1 LSGDGGGDLRI
12 RALTETKGA
21 KNSLLFSPSSIHLD
35 RLVKTLHLQRQEL
48 NGQRLRFTRSDPKLF
63 DPRMNTLG
71 PSRKGTRRHARAG
84 VSRKMVLNL
93 DLNSPPVECQLPEGT
108 SGCRHPRI
116 SRGTS
121 ISVDPQSGNP
131 TGRQQ
136 GSSAPSNDCLNGGL
150 IDVELIED
158 DVVIL
163 SSPRGLPLRRNHSR
177 RDHPVTVVLD
187 EDPET
192 NLRRSVIMIGEQV
205 VRSSL
210 NTSNKR
216 YKSSTSTASKLEPAE
231 VIRKEPAFTC
241 PVCMDAL
248 VEAASTICGHIFC
261 LKCIKASIQAQKKCP
276 TCRRKLT
283 KNNFHRVYLPFSD

>member
-1 LSGDGGGDLRI
+1 
-12 RALTETKGA
+12 
-21 KNSLLFSPSSIHLD
+21 
-35 RLVKTLHLQRQEL
+35 
-48 NGQRLRFTRSDPKLF
+48 
-63 DPRMNTLG
+63 MNTLG
-71 PSRKGTRRHARAG
+71 PSRKGTGRHAREG

-158 DVVIL
+158 EVVIL

-187 EDPET
+187 EDPKT
-192 NLRRSVIMIGEQV
+192 NLRRSGEQV

-216 YKSSTSTASKLEPAE
+216 YKSSTSTAVTSYDLYLGLEEDYNSKRKNMMKSKLEPAE

>member
-1 LSGDGGGDLRI
+1 
-12 RALTETKGA
+12 
-21 KNSLLFSPSSIHLD
+21 
-35 RLVKTLHLQRQEL
+35 
-48 NGQRLRFTRSDPKLF
+48 
-63 DPRMNTLG
+63 MNTLG
-71 PSRKGTRRHARAG
+71 PSRKGTGRHAREG

-158 DVVIL
+158 EVVIL
-163 SSPRGLPLRRNHSR
+163 SSPR
-177 RDHPVTVVLD
+177 
-187 EDPET
+187 
-192 NLRRSVIMIGEQV
+192 GEQV

-216 YKSSTSTASKLEPAE
+216 YKSSTSTAVTSYDLYLGLEEDYNSKRKNMMKSKLEPAE

>member
-1 LSGDGGGDLRI
+1 MADVYS
-12 RALTETKGA
+12 
-21 KNSLLFSPSSIHLD
+21 
-35 RLVKTLHLQRQEL
+35 
-48 NGQRLRFTRSDPKLF
+48 
-63 DPRMNTLG
+63 MNTLG
-71 PSRKGTRRHARAG
+71 PSRKGTRRHAREG

-163 SSPRGLPLRRNHSR
+163 SSPRG
-177 RDHPVTVVLD
+177 
-187 EDPET
+187 
-192 NLRRSVIMIGEQV
+192 EQV

-216 YKSSTSTASKLEPAE
+216 YKSSTSTAVTSYDLYLGLEEDYNSKRKNMMKSKLEPAE

>member
-1 LSGDGGGDLRI
+1 MS
-12 RALTETKGA
+12 
-21 KNSLLFSPSSIHLD
+21 
-35 RLVKTLHLQRQEL
+35 
-48 NGQRLRFTRSDPKLF
+48 
-63 DPRMNTLG
+63 TLG
-71 PSRKGTRRHARAG
+71 PSRRGTRRHAREG
-84 VSRKMVLNL
+84 ISRKMVLNL

-108 SGCRHPRI
+108 SGCRQPRI

-121 ISVDPQSGNP
+121 MSVDPQPGNP

-158 DVVIL
+158 EVVIL
-163 SSPRGLPLRRNHSR
+163 SSPRGFPLRRNHCR
-177 RDHPVTVVLD
+177 RNQPVTVVLD

-192 NLRRSVIMIGEQV
+192 NLRRSGEQV
-205 VRSSL
+205 VRSFL
-210 NTSNKR
+210 NTHNKR
-216 YKSSTSTASKLEPAE
+216 YKSSTSTTVTNCDLYLGLEEDYNSKRKNMMKSKPEPAE
-231 VIRKEPAFTC
+231 VVRKEPAFTC

-283 KNNFHRVYLPFSD
+283 KNNFHRVYLPLSD